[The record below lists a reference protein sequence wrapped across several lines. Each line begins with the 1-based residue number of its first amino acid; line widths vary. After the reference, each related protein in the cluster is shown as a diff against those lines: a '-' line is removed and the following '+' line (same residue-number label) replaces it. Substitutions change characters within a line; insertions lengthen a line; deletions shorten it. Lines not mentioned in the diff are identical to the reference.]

1 MFKRISI
8 SRQLILL
15 AITAVI
21 SLVSLAVIQQGF
33 SQQLQLL
40 DKTRLS
46 ISEIK
51 VSMLMLRRNEKDFMA
66 RKDWKYVGKFQ
77 NNFEILTGKVSDLS
91 QLLKEID
98 IDADNSNQLTE
109 VFSEYQ
115 SVFLEYAGLTK
126 TIGLDPKSGLYG
138 ALRQSV
144 HKAEAALKELGQIK
158 STRDMLMLRRREKD
172 FMLRLDLK
180 YLNKFEVDFAVF
192 QQNLSTTNINSEAE
206 QALTAFMDSYQ
217 KDFKALVNTNELLG
231 FSSKEGLHG
240 KMREIVHNSED
251 RLAEIDQ
258 LLTEAVNQKGSNI
271 MLWQYAITG
280 FLVLLIVI
288 FVSLLLPAVIRP
300 VRYMSQLMS
309 NASRDWDVTV
319 RANDDAPTEISEMA
333 KSFNLMMETFQ
344 RMIGNIQSS
353 STDLSEAS
361 GTLTTVTK
369 AMDDGVSRQ
378 QMETEQLVGAM
389 SQMTVAVQDVAAN
402 AASAADAAVVADEE
416 GVNGLKVI
424 AETSNGINALSREIA
439 NTASAISDLSS
450 ESENIGTVLFVIQG
464 IAEQTNLLA
473 LNAAIEAARAGE
485 QGRGFAVVADEVRT
499 LAQRSQESTEEIRHI
514 VERLQSV
521 AESAVLAMEKSKQGT
536 EKTVEQSEK
545 AVNSLRSIIEAVS
558 KIKDMNFSIA
568 SASEQ
573 QAAVSTEIGT
583 SVNNIN
589 EVTAETGTN
598 SRQTLDSGQA
608 IIGVADELQKLIRQF
623 KVA

>member
-231 FSSKEGLHG
+231 LSSKEGLHG
-240 KMREIVHNSED
+240 KMREIVHTSEN

-258 LLTEAVNQKGSNI
+258 LLTKAVNQKGSNI

-280 FLVLLIVI
+280 FLVLLIVF

>member
-1 MFKRISI
+1 M
-8 SRQLILL
+8 
-15 AITAVI
+15 
-21 SLVSLAVIQQGF
+21 F

-40 DKTRLS
+40 NKTRLS

-66 RKDWKYVGKFQ
+66 RKDWKHVEKFQ
-77 NNFEILTGKVSDLS
+77 DNFEILTSKVNDLS
-91 QLLKEID
+91 QHLNKIGID
-98 IDADNSNQLTE
+98 TDHGNQLTE
-109 VFSEYQ
+109 VFSQYQ
-115 SVFLEYAGLTK
+115 SVFVEYAGLTK

-144 HKAEAALKELGQIK
+144 HKAEAALKELGQVK
-158 STRDMLMLRRREKD
+158 STSDMLMLRRREKD
-172 FMLRLDLK
+172 FMLRLDLE
-180 YLNKFEVDFAVF
+180 YLSKFEADFVVF
-192 QQNLSTTNINSEAE
+192 QQNLAATDVNSEAE
-206 QALTAFMDSYQ
+206 QALSAFMDSYQ
-217 KDFKALVNTNELLG
+217 KDFKALVNTHELLG
-231 FSSKEGLHG
+231 LSNKQGLHG
-240 KMREIVHNSED
+240 KMREIVHNSEG

-258 LLTEAVNQKGSNI
+258 LLIGVVDQKESNI
-271 MLWQYAITG
+271 TLWQYAITG

-288 FVSLLLPAVIRP
+288 FVSMLLPAIIRP

-309 NASRDWDVTV
+309 IASQDWDVTV
-319 RANDDAPTEISEMA
+319 RANDDAPAEIAEMA
-333 KSFNLMMETFQ
+333 RSFNVMMETFQ
-344 RMIGNIQSS
+344 KMISNIQSS

-361 GTLTTVTK
+361 NTLTTVTK
-369 AMDDGVSRQ
+369 DMDDGVTRQ
-378 QMETEQLVGAM
+378 QMETRQLVDAM
-389 SQMTVAVQDVAAN
+389 SQMTVAVQGVAAN

-416 GVNGLKVI
+416 GMKGLKVI
-424 AETSNGINALSREIA
+424 AETSNGVNELSQEIA
-439 NTASAISDLSS
+439 KTASAISDLSS

-514 VERLQSV
+514 VERLQAV
-521 AESAVLAMEKSKQGT
+521 AESAVSAMEKSKQGT
-536 EKTVEQSEK
+536 EKTVEQSED

-558 KIKDMNFSIA
+558 KIKDMNFAIA

-608 IIGVADELQKLIRQF
+608 IIGVADELQELVRQF
-623 KVA
+623 KVV

>member
-231 FSSKEGLHG
+231 LSSKEGLHG
-240 KMREIVHNSED
+240 KMREIVHTSEN

-258 LLTEAVNQKGSNI
+258 LLTKAVNQKGSNI

-361 GTLTTVTK
+361 GTLTKVTK